1 MPKKVL
7 FVFICYCV
15 QWHWHDLSPVKWQSY
30 LRDLVVGLIW
40 TCFNTIHMIILGK
53 QYLQRLNNAIW
64 FFCQKDITE
73 VYVGLCVYNCYP
85 TWLTILFKLFS
96 WVQCNLVFNVSN
108 IRLFFNWMC
117 RTAIWVITCG
127 WLGKY
132 HLITSFILCVA
143 EDCPLRHTLDTFLGK
158 KNFAIIAKF
167 FLLLFLQ
174 NL

>member
-1 MPKKVL
+1 MDDTFDSLCQKKVL
-7 FVFICYCV
+7 FVVLCYCV

-96 WVQCNLVFNVSN
+96 WVQCNLVFLMCLIFACFLIECVERRFESSLADDLEN
-108 IRLFFNWMC
+108 IISSPPLFFVLQ
-117 RTAIWVITCG
+117 RIA
-127 WLGKY
+127 
-132 HLITSFILCVA
+132 H
-143 EDCPLRHTLDTFLGK
+143 LDTP
-158 KNFAIIAKF
+158 
-167 FLLLFLQ
+167 
-174 NL
+174 

>member
-1 MPKKVL
+1 MWRRSEKEVIAFFSRISALIEKRAVLGSLHIHSVRASFYVVILNFKRPTLAIFQWMILLTPYAKKVL
-7 FVFICYCV
+7 FVVLCYCV

-53 QYLQRLNNAIW
+53 QYLQWLNNAIW

-96 WVQCNLVFNVSN
+96 WVQCNLVF
-108 IRLFFNWMC
+108 
-117 RTAIWVITCG
+117 
-127 WLGKY
+127 
-132 HLITSFILCVA
+132 
-143 EDCPLRHTLDTFLGK
+143 
-158 KNFAIIAKF
+158 
-167 FLLLFLQ
+167 
-174 NL
+174 